1 METDV
6 KGQQQSSHR
15 FVDALAT
22 LGLLNNIKTV
32 EELNMGY
39 NWILKSSNFS
49 SQIVPVCMETEM
61 EEKDAGFCW
70 YKPPPHPPTAP
81 CK

>member
-39 NWILKSSNFS
+39 N
-49 SQIVPVCMETEM
+49 
-61 EEKDAGFCW
+61 
-70 YKPPPHPPTAP
+70 
-81 CK
+81 